1 MLLAGFITVYLPVK
15 VAQSHVSRIGFVAGE
30 LHRRL
35 LQLFLRLPSQYPLGN
50 HQRLPV
56 LVVHANQFSAGNAQT
71 CLDASRDLK
80 GYPFDLGV
88 CILKSLQ
95 TRLTCLVRKCCYE
108 VIRQGRS
115 RLD

>member
-1 MLLAGFITVYLPVK
+1 MDFTAMLLAGFITVYLPVK

-56 LVVHANQFSAGNAQT
+56 LLVNDTDNDTLRKVPHPSNEGLALQA
-71 CLDASRDLK
+71 RVK
-80 GYPFDLGV
+80 G
-88 CILKSLQ
+88 S
-95 TRLTCLVRKCCYE
+95 
-108 VIRQGRS
+108 
-115 RLD
+115 